1 MMSHVQ
7 QREMIPIVSMGI
19 CYIFKNCWR
28 TLKGMLFLQ
37 NKTGIAW
44 NTYFKMYPQIIDIE
58 VTRNKTLSI
67 FLCRPYE
74 EKAIHRD
81 CFVSLSRK
89 LNFTITL
96 LLLNI
101 YSSKFQIILLMTT
114 QTP

>member
-1 MMSHVQ
+1 MMSHIQ

-37 NKTGIAW
+37 NKTGIPF
-44 NTYFKMYPQIIDIE
+44 FKMYPQIIDIE

-67 FLCRPYE
+67 FLCPPYE
-74 EKAIHRD
+74 QKAIHRN
-81 CFVSLSRK
+81 CFVSLSQK
-89 LNFTITL
+89 LNFAITL
-96 LLLNI
+96 PFLNI